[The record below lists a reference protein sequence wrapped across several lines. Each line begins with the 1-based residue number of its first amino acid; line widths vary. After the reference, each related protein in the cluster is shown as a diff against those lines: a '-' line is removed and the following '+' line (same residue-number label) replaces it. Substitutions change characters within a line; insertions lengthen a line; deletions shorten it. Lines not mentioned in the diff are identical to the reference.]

1 MTLNRKWLRN
11 SLRIFPQ
18 TVDRKKK
25 EEEPELPSGPTLKKI
40 FIACL
45 ITAGLFTY
53 MYIGNLQ
60 LLASSRYSAEV
71 GISDL
76 WAGDEARFYLHTAAI
91 NAVILGLVVFMWV
104 WRRMTGKRFIFL
116 ILFFN
121 LAALAALTAGEP
133 KLRGNSFVVTNERMI
148 ATTEEVAKTARNF
161 PTSNL
166 RRYPQT
172 LNELGG
178 RDFPPSPYS
187 YRGEIRPLE
196 IVVINNAAGPVKEI
210 AGRDGRAGTIYYA
223 VNKEGKNFWVTSLVY
238 DFNSQVSAFAADKE
252 SGKILI
258 FTEAE

>member
-1 MTLNRKWLRN
+1 MTLNMKWLRN

-25 EEEPELPSGPTLKKI
+25 EVEPELPSGSTLKKI

-45 ITAGLFTY
+45 ITSGLFTY

-60 LLASSRYSAEV
+60 LLANSRYSAEV

-76 WAGDEARFYLHTAAI
+76 WTGDEGRFYVHMVAI

-104 WRRMTGKRFIFL
+104 WRRMAGKRFIFL

-121 LAALAALTAGEP
+121 LAGMAAGIPALH
-133 KLRGNSFVVTNERMI
+133 GNSFVVTNERMI
-148 ATTEEVAKTARNF
+148 AATEEVAKTARNF
-161 PTSNL
+161 PTSSL
-166 RRYPQT
+166 SRYPQT
-172 LNELGG
+172 INELGG
-178 RDFPPSPYS
+178 RDYTPSPYS
-187 YRGEIRPLE
+187 YSGEIRPLE
-196 IVVINNAAGPVKEI
+196 IVVINNASGPVKDI
-210 AGRDGRAGTIYYA
+210 ARRNGRAGTIYYA

-238 DFNSQVSAFAADKE
+238 DFNSQASAFATDKE
-252 SGKILI
+252 SGEILI

>member
-18 TVDRKKK
+18 TVDRKQ
-25 EEEPELPSGPTLKKI
+25 ENEPELPSGSTLKKI
-40 FIACL
+40 FLACL
-45 ITAGLFTY
+45 ITSGLFTY

-71 GISDL
+71 GISEL
-76 WAGDEARFYLHTAAI
+76 WAGDEARFYLHMTGI

-104 WRRMTGKRFIFL
+104 WRRMAGKRFIFV

-121 LAALAALTAGEP
+121 LAGLAAGIPTLH
-133 KLRGNSFVVTNERMI
+133 GNSFVVTNERMI
-148 ATTEEVAKTARNF
+148 ATAEEVAKTARNF

-196 IVVINNAAGPVKEI
+196 IVVINNASGPVKDI

-238 DFNSQVSAFAADKE
+238 DFNSQTSAFAADKE